1 MLYDDNVNADIKESH
16 NSSGQD
22 DGDKVEKHEKVVV
35 HDWYEEALVTS
46 EVAII
51 PAKQR

>member
-1 MLYDDNVNADIKESH
+1 MLYDDNVDANIEESH
-16 NSSGQD
+16 YDCWKDN
-22 DGDKVEKHEKVVV
+22 GDKIEKRQEVVV

-51 PAKQR
+51 PAE